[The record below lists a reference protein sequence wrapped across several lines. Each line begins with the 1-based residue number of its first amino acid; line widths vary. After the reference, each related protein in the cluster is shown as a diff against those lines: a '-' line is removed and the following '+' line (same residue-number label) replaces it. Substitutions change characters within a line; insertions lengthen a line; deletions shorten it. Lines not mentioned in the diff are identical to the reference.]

1 MGGTLIARY
10 TVADYAAWRRIYHEL
25 MPLRVEHGYTA
36 QQVMHIPNNP
46 NDVVAVHSFPTVAQA
61 EAFADDPRLKAAMER
76 AGVSGAPRIEIY
88 EDV

>member
-1 MGGTLIARY
+1 
-10 TVADYAAWRRIYHEL
+10 
-25 MPLRVEHGYTA
+25 
-36 QQVMHIPNNP
+36 
-46 NDVVAVHSFPTVAQA
+46 VAVHNFPTVAQA